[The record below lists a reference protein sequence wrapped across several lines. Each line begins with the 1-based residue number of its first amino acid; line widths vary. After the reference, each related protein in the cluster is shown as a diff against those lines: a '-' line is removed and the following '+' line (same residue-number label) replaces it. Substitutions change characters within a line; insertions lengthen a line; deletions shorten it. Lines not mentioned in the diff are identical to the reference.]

1 MMSIVIP
8 TWNGCALVCACLRS
22 LRDQTFQDFEV
33 IVVDDGSTDDTVMKL
48 EEDYP
53 EAQCV
58 SLTQSRGFSVATNA
72 GIRRATGTWVFLLN
86 NDMTLEADCLA
97 RLMAGAADEVSMVAP
112 LVLWQDERKVVYS
125 AGDLMRTSGRPESHG
140 FRVALA
146 DLKVPAE
153 IFGVSAGAG
162 LFRKA
167 LFDEIGLLDESF
179 TAYFEDSDLCFRAR
193 LAGHNAAL
201 VVEAVAYHIGSASIV
216 GKTWWRTRQCFQN
229 HGLLVIKN
237 MPLALVWRHGGAI
250 AGERFH
256 QAGRLFSAARAEG
269 GTLWACWIFA
279 CSVARLKLRIPR
291 ALLARLR
298 TRRKIGIAEL
308 DRMLTK

>member
-1 MMSIVIP
+1 MISIVIP
-8 TWNGCALVCACLRS
+8 TWNGCALMCDCLRS

-33 IVVDDGSTDDTVMKL
+33 IVVDDGSTDGTVMKL
-48 EEDYP
+48 EEDCP

-58 SLTQSRGFSVATNA
+58 SLTQNRGFAVATNT

-86 NDMTLEADCLA
+86 NDMTLEPECLA
-97 RLMAGAADEVSMVAP
+97 RLMAGATDDVSMVAP
-112 LVLWQDERKVVYS
+112 LVLWRDEREVVYS

-140 FRVALA
+140 FRVARA
-146 DLKVPAE
+146 DLKVPEE

-162 LFRKA
+162 LFRKG

-179 TAYFEDSDLCFRAR
+179 AAYFEDSDLCFRAR

-201 VVEAVAYHIGSASIV
+201 AVDAVAYHIGSASIA
-216 GKTWWRTRQCFQN
+216 GRTWWRTRQCFQN

-237 MPLALVWRHGGAI
+237 MPLALVLRHGPAI

-256 QAGRLFSAARAEG
+256 QAGRLFSAARAEK

-291 ALLARLR
+291 ALFARFG

-308 DRMLTK
+308 DRLLTR